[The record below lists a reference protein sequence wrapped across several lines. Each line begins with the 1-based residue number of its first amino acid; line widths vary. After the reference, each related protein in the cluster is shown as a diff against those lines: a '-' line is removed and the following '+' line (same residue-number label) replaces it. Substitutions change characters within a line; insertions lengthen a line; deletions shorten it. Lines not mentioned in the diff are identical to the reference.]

1 MIELLNF
8 FFVVVFV
15 RFIVFFL
22 GFENIAV
29 GIFFREID
37 LGILLNFVLV
47 KVWFWVIVI
56 GVKFILFI

>member
-8 FFVVVFV
+8 FFAVVFV
-15 RFIVFFL
+15 RFIVFFF

-56 GVKFILFI
+56 GVKFVLFI